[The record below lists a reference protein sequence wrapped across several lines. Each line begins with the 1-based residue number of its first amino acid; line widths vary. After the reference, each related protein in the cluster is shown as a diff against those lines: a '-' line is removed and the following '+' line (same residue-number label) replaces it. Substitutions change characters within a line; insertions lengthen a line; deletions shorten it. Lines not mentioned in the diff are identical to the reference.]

1 MLRTPISDHSSS
13 NQSTSPRLDN
23 QILLLED
30 DTQTLPNLM
39 DVPQY
44 DAPRTIQPTRRRP
57 YNYYDGALIEKSDGT
72 ISTNPYSL
80 KPDDND

>member
-1 MLRTPISDHSSS
+1 
-13 NQSTSPRLDN
+13 
-23 QILLLED
+23 
-30 DTQTLPNLM
+30 M